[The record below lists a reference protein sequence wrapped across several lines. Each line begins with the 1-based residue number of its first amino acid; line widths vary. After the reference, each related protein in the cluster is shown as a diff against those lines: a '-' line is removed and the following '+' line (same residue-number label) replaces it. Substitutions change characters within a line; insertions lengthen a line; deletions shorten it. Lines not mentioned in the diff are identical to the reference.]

1 MQVAT
6 LNEVELVEASGL
18 RFGFP
23 ISSATGTGDSAVVS
37 FELDPGAVLP
47 VHTDSA
53 EELLLVLEGVAEAT
67 IGDET
72 GTVRAGDVAVVPAL
86 APHGLR
92 NVGDVPVRVVGFFAS
107 STVVSLFPEGAPT
120 GDQVFVIGT
129 PFPLAMPLPEGAV
142 A

>member
-23 ISSATGTGDSAVVS
+23 ISSATGTGDTAVVS

-53 EELLLVLEGVAEAT
+53 EELLLVLEGVA
-67 IGDET
+67 ISGDSRVALLRDPRGNNLVQVAEGSVHNGWT
-72 GTVRAGDVAVVPAL
+72 LESLEGGKAVFRRGDDVTELSIEVAP
-86 APHGLR
+86 
-92 NVGDVPVRVVGFFAS
+92 D
-107 STVVSLFPEGAPT
+107 T
-120 GDQVFVIGT
+120 QT
-129 PFPLAMPLPEGAV
+129 PQRRRPR
-142 A
+142 

>member
-6 LNEVELVEASGL
+6 LNDVGLVEASGL

-23 ISSATGTGDSAVVS
+23 ISSATGTGASAVVY
-37 FELDPGAVLP
+37 FELEPGAVLP
-47 VHTDSA
+47 VHTDSG